1 MSRLVDADDLKKRLW
16 EKSKAQHPT
25 PLVEHDF
32 RELIEEAPTV
42 DAVEIVRCKNCKWWT
57 GIECANRDIDV
68 VNDEE
73 YCSYGE
79 RK

>member
-32 RELIEEAPTV
+32 RELIEGMSKRSV
-42 DAVEIVRCKNCKWWT
+42 FQ
-57 GIECANRDIDV
+57 
-68 VNDEE
+68 DEV
-73 YCSYGE
+73 GVAFA
-79 RK
+79 